1 MSCRCLIKHLPIY
14 LIFCGLFS
22 ISVGMNVIYI
32 NRLHIQS
39 NMINR
44 MMTHITY
51 MNIINNDTYKN
62 NR

>member
-1 MSCRCLIKHLPIY
+1 MSCRCLIKHLPIC

>member
-44 MMTHITY
+44 IMTHITY

-62 NR
+62 NK

>member
-32 NRLHIQS
+32 NRLQIQS